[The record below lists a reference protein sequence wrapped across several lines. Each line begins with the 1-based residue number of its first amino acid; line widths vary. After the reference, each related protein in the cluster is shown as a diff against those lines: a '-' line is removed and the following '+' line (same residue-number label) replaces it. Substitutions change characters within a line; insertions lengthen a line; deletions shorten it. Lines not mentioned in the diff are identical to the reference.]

1 MKKYLVALLLSFL
14 LVIISLDNVSA
25 QTAVERNTSIN
36 NWKTALTGKA
46 FPKSNT
52 ALKLTLAEKERDLQQ
67 NVLSR
72 LNTNPSKNYLFSN
85 ITSWKTNSTQLTIT
99 ALNIEKMATL
109 YQTPNSVYYHNPA
122 MKKNILYALNW
133 FYTKAYNERTVDTY
147 GNWYDMQIATPGSLV
162 NTLTLMKADLTNTQ
176 LQTYL
181 KGVNKANPAKVATDR
196 YLGTGANRVNKAFV
210 IIMSGVLGNNQSKI
224 TLGNDILKR
233 VYMPVTSGDGF
244 YEDGTFIQHTN
255 TPYTTGYGADVL
267 ARSADFYQIFSGTST
282 LGTFRSL
289 PMMFKYLDTTYSPVL
304 YKNEPLD
311 MTRGRGVTLKAVTS
325 EQIGNNLLYD
335 MFTVSQKNGNLAY
348 RKKYAILTKSSI
360 VHASLRTDFY
370 KSLTLAQAQSFQSLL
385 QNRSISGVYPSR
397 TQNKMMS
404 YASQMVDT
412 KPNYVA
418 GISMFSKKVSAFESI
433 TGANKLGFYTGTG
446 ALYLYNGDNAFKG
459 EYYGTVDMT
468 SLAGTTTDHKTRPIT
483 VDNAKYLNPQAWS
496 GGVSDGT
503 NGAATMHYNMKNVTG
518 SSLEAR
524 KSWFFLNNRIV
535 ALGAG
540 ITSKENL
547 NTETIVENRQLSN
560 TAYNTFTVN
569 GQALNLGQTKTIGNT
584 KWAHLK
590 GITLAQNIGYVFP
603 TATTTTVY
611 KKTRTGNW
619 NTLNTRNRSA
629 LTSSNYFGI
638 TISHG
643 KKPTNKS
650 YSYIILPGR
659 NQRATEAYS
668 KKIDIEIRANNLNQQ
683 AVFDKTQNLWI
694 GTFRNPG
701 TVNGYVGQTRGAM
714 MVRKTSTTEKVTLS
728 DPTMEQKS
736 IVFLVP
742 KLAGHKLKSKSAEAT
757 VTTYGK
763 NWRIQVNTS
772 AKNGKSFAVLFGK

>member
-742 KLAGHKLKSKSAEAT
+742 KLTGHKLKSKSAEAT